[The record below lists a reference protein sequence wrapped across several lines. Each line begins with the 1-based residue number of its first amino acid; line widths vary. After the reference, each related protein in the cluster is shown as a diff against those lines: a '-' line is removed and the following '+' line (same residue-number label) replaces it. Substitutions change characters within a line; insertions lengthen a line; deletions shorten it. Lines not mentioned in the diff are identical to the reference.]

1 MHPDSEPY
9 CHEKLPIISGL
20 LLFLLTIISMTEVL
34 LVWLGEMAEVHI
46 CSSL

>member
-9 CHEKLPIISGL
+9 CDGKLPMISGL

-34 LVWLGEMAEVHI
+34 LVWLGEMADVDI

>member
-9 CHEKLPIISGL
+9 CHEKLPIFSNL

-34 LVWLGEMAEVHI
+34 LVWLGEMADVHI